1 MSARTTRTS
10 VLRRLSVAVLAA
22 LFLIGYWMFRSD
34 FRGDTQAGRIQLDV
48 DQVRGASEDA
58 VTEPRLHPV
67 LEGYQPV
74 LLPRLPVGAQVTIS
88 VSVAEFGFYRL
99 GGGWIFLGERLL
111 GRHAVAASALTVKS
125 SNPRSLET
133 QLESTPGVPTRNRI
147 VLRAVQPGTNLVSLS
162 VLKLD
167 AAFKPT
173 ASEPISDSL
182 EITVQ

>member
-1 MSARTTRTS
+1 MYRN
-10 VLRRLSVAVLAA
+10 
-22 LFLIGYWMFRSD
+22 D

-48 DQVRGASEDA
+48 DRVRGASEDA

-74 LLPRLPVGAQVTIS
+74 LLPRLPVGAQVTVS
-88 VSVAEFGFYRL
+88 ASVAEFGFYRL
-99 GGGWIFLGERLL
+99 GGGWIFLGERSL

-133 QLESTPGVPTRNRI
+133 QLESTPGLPIRNRI
-147 VLRAVQPGTNLVSLS
+147 VLRAVQPGTSRISLS

-167 AAFKPT
+167 ATFKPT
-173 ASEPISDSL
+173 ASEPVSDSV

>member
-1 MSARTTRTS
+1 MTRTS
-10 VLRRLSVAVLAA
+10 VLARLSVVVLAA
-22 LFLIGYWMFRSD
+22 LFLIGYWMYRND

-48 DQVRGASEDA
+48 DQIRGASEYD
-58 VTEPRLHPV
+58 VTELRLHPV
-67 LEGYQPV
+67 LDGYQSV

-99 GGGWIFLGERLL
+99 GGGWIFLGERFL

-125 SNPRSLET
+125 SDPRSLET

-147 VLRAVQPGTNLVSLS
+147 VLRAVRPGTSRISLS
-162 VLKLD
+162 VRKLD

-173 ASEPISDSL
+173 SSEPVSDSV

>member
-10 VLRRLSVAVLAA
+10 VLHRLSVVVLAA
-22 LFLIGYWMFRSD
+22 LFLIGYWMYRND

-48 DQVRGASEDA
+48 DRVRGASEDA

-74 LLPRLPVGAQVTIS
+74 LLPRLPVGAQVTVS
-88 VSVAEFGFYRL
+88 ASVAEFGFYRL
-99 GGGWIFLGERLL
+99 GGGWIFLGERSL
-111 GRHAVAASALTVKS
+111 GRHAVAASALSVKS
-125 SNPRSLET
+125 SNPSSLET
-133 QLESTPGVPTRNRI
+133 QLESTPGLPTRSRI
-147 VLRAVQPGTNLVSLS
+147 VLRAVQPGTSHISLS

-167 AAFKPT
+167 ATFRPT
-173 ASEPISDSL
+173 ASEPVSDSV